1 MIKVD
6 EASWDETYAGHFVI
20 DVEGWLISIYNDCNE
35 LDYCEECMS
44 VDVDAE
50 LTQVLTK
57 DCPTSKSKQIQQRKW
72 FARNRLG
79 Q

>member
-1 MIKVD
+1 MLFD
-6 EASWDETYAGHFVI
+6 A
-20 DVEGWLISIYNDCNE
+20 
-35 LDYCEECMS
+35 
-44 VDVDAE
+44 DAE

-72 FARNRLG
+72 FARNSLG